1 MANERDFE
9 LLDDYLTNRL
19 SEQDRS
25 AFEQKLQADPDLQH
39 EYALQKRVIQGIK
52 EARVAQL
59 KSMLNQVPVPSAATG
74 NAIATKV
81 ILGTL
86 VTLMIAAAA
95 FWYYRDEPAKVE
107 QTTASSAQEQQPIA
121 PAETPVTAP
130 ETKRETEVSKQPR
143 VMEKSI
149 QETDK
154 NQTSAGTEHSRPSL
168 AKKPEP
174 LAAPAPQGDVKT
186 QATDAIAVI
195 TDSSNP
201 PYSYNADND
210 KVVLYGPFEDS
221 AYQIVNLSEAGKTVR
236 SLYYKDKYYL
246 LSDTQGEVRALSQ
259 VTDASLIE
267 KLEKQR
273 MSK

>member
-130 ETKRETEVSKQPR
+130 ETRRETEVSKQPR